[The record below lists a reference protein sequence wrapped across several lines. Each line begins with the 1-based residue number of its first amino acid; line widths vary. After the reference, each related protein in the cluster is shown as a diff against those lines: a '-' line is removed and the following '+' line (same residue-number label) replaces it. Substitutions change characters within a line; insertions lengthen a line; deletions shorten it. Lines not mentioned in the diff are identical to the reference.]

1 MYARALVL
9 VLIAAVPLMAQP
21 QAATKPFTIR
31 DLVTLQRLSD
41 PQLSP
46 DGTRVVYTLR
56 STDME
61 NDRGLTDIWMA
72 RTDGSGNPQ
81 RLTSHPASDTSPRWA
96 PDGRSIYFL
105 SSRGGSSQ
113 VWRLPLEGGEA
124 LQVTREPRSVDSFVV
139 SRDGSRLAIS
149 MKVFPGSTPAETAKR
164 LADTAA
170 RKATGRIYDNLPVR
184 HWDTWLDGTRSHVF
198 VVPSGGGQAVSVM
211 RDLDADSPSRP
222 FGGAEEYTFTP
233 DGRSVVFTAKDAGRE
248 EMWSTNHD
256 LWIAPADG
264 SADPRNLTADNPAWD
279 SHPIFSPDGNWL
291 AWLAMERPGYESDR
305 WRIMVRRWPDGA
317 AREVAASWDRS
328 PSHLAWS
335 PDSRTL
341 WADAQNLGH
350 VSLFAIDVATG
361 RVRSV
366 IEQGRIV
373 GFSPGRDRIVFA
385 MSHLRSPA
393 QLFSARLDGSDR
405 RMLADPNREALA
417 QTAWG
422 EPEQFTFKGAN
433 DATVYGWV
441 VKPAHF
447 EAGRKYPIA
456 FLIHGGP
463 QGSFGNDF
471 HYRWNPQV
479 WAGAGYAAV
488 MIDFH
493 GSTGYGQAFTD
504 AIRNDWGG
512 KPLEDLQKGLEAAIA
527 RYPWL
532 DGDRA
537 AALGGSYGG
546 YMVNWIA
553 GMWPDRFR
561 AHVVH
566 SGNLDEQLAYYM
578 TEELWFPEWE
588 HGGVPWES
596 VEGYTK
602 HSPMNL
608 VDRWKTPTLVIH
620 GALDYRVVDTQGLA
634 TFTALQR
641 RGVPSRLLFYPDEN
655 HWILRPSNSILWYD
669 TVIEWLDRWVKG
681 TPAKDGGPGLSG
693 GH

>member
-1 MYARALVL
+1 MHARVLALVL
-9 VLIAAVPLMAQP
+9 ALALALPLAAQSPSIR
-21 QAATKPFTIR
+21 PFTIN

-41 PQLSP
+41 PQVSP
-46 DGTRVVYTLR
+46 DGSRVLYVLR

-61 NDRGLTDIWMA
+61 ADRGRTDLWMA
-72 RTDGSGNPQ
+72 RTDGTGEPRQ
-81 RLTSHPASDTSPRWA
+81 LTSHSANDSSPRWS
-96 PDGRSIYFL
+96 PDGRLVYFL
-105 SSRGGSSQ
+105 SSREGSAQ
-113 VWRLPLEGGEA
+113 IWRIPVDGGEA
-124 LQVTREPRSVDSFVV
+124 TQVTRLPRSVSSFTL
-139 SRDGSRLAIS
+139 SRDGRQIALS
-149 MKVFPGSTPAETAKR
+149 MNVFPGSSPAETAKR

-170 RKATGRIYDNLPVR
+170 RKASGKIYDQLMVR

-198 VVPSGGGQAVSVM
+198 VMPAGGGEAVDVM
-211 RDLDADSPSRP
+211 REMDADAPTRP
-222 FGGAEEYTFTP
+222 WGGSEEYTFTP
-233 DGRSVVFTAKDAGRE
+233 DGRSIIFTAKDDGRE
-248 EMWSTNHD
+248 EAWSTNYD
-256 LWIAPADG
+256 LWLAPVDA
-264 SADPRNLTADNPAWD
+264 SAAPRRLTAANPAWD
-279 SHPIFSPDGNWL
+279 SQPLFSPDGNWL
-291 AWLAMERPGYESDR
+291 AWVAMERAGYEADR
-305 WRIMVRRWPDGA
+305 WRLMIQRWPDGQP
-317 AREVAASWDRS
+317 REVAPSWDRS

-335 PDSRTL
+335 PDSRTI

-350 VSLFAIDVATG
+350 VSLFAIDVASG
-361 RVRSV
+361 RVRTV
-366 IEQGRIV
+366 VEHGRIV
-373 GFSPGRDRIVFA
+373 GFAPARDRLVFA
-385 MSHLRSPA
+385 MSHHRSPA
-393 QLFSARLDGSDR
+393 QLFSSRLDGSDR
-405 RMLADPNREALA
+405 RILADPNRDVMARLSL
-417 QTAWG
+417 G
-422 EPEQFTFKGAN
+422 DSEQFTFKGAN

-441 VKPAHF
+441 VKPAGF
-447 EAGRKYPIA
+447 EEGRKYPVA

-479 WAGAGYAAV
+479 WGGAGYASV

-512 KPLEDLQKGLEAAIA
+512 APLEDLQKGLAAALA

-532 DGDRA
+532 DGDRV

-566 SGNLDEQLAYYM
+566 SGNLDEQSAYYM

-588 HGGVPWES
+588 HGGVPWPKA
-596 VEGYTK
+596 EGYTK

-641 RGVPSRLLFYPDEN
+641 LGVPSRLLYFPDEN
-655 HWILRPSNSILWYD
+655 HWILRPSNSILWYE
-669 TVIEWLDRWVKG
+669 TVLDWMDRWVKN
-681 TPAKDGGPGLSG
+681 PPQN
-693 GH
+693 